1 MFLYLNFNYCLH
13 HFTFSPS
20 FVINKI
26 FDLNMRWLFNILLSK
41 NQNDIVQQEK
51 NKNIFVLI
59 NFKNAIHIYTNR

>member
-1 MFLYLNFNYCLH
+1 
-13 HFTFSPS
+13 
-20 FVINKI
+20 
-26 FDLNMRWLFNILLSK
+26 MRWLFNILLSK